1 MNRIRHIGNLALALM
16 LFLLAACTNDP
27 IVESAGGG
35 ILLSISGI
43 STNVRETRT
52 TPDKIYDFSDEEVLA
67 AFIQRFQVKV
77 VRNRNGVTIYDG
89 PFTSEKISAA
99 PGEYTV
105 IVSSGINPVVGTDAP
120 YFEGSA
126 TATVPESATE
136 PTPVEVKARVA
147 NALISASFGD
157 PDKEL
162 SEIGETD
169 IERFNKFYSDY
180 ALYVYNGAYNLPITK
195 SQPFRSIYLPAGA
208 PYRLRFWGKL
218 RAENDREVSCDL
230 ESESLPASLSPGD
243 HLRVMLTLPD
253 PESDLI
259 VSISKIEVE
268 SVVLD
273 ETIPLS
279 WLPVSAV
286 AHSHQYDAQGN
297 LVGTNLM
304 FTNSY
309 PGMKWKAVVKNA
321 AGTTVRAVQGTD
333 ALFSEYSKAG
343 SWPYLPSG
351 EYTAYYYLIGEDDSE
366 NLTSSREFQV
376 SKPKI
381 SVSVGG
387 YSSYTKYLQ
396 GDIEG
401 ANACERLTV
410 YEPSVA
416 LSVDESLLRNTHY
429 PYTFTYTYNGET
441 VNVQAGQ
448 NSYMVEKVENNAVR
462 ANPYVLKADATFDG
476 VSVEAQTGF
485 LITGLPYS
493 FNAASHS
500 EWSDDGKV
508 EWSEDGVQ
516 LGGWSAGDQTITTNS
531 SVYIPQG
538 TRFCADYT
546 INIHHSWVGTTFSI
560 QVGGQQ
566 ILSIEEGP
574 IFIAADVPHTGTTDV
589 VSANGNHSS
598 ITCRNSYGADLN
610 WSNIYFLRFKYG
622 Q

>member
-52 TPDKIYDFSDEEVLA
+52 TPDKIYDFSDEDVLA

-195 SQPFRSIYLPAGA
+195 NQPFRSIYLPAGA
-208 PYRLRFWGKL
+208 PYSLRFWGKL

-243 HLRVMLTLPD
+243 HLRVMLT
-253 PESDLI
+253 S
-259 VSISKIEVE
+259 
-268 SVVLD
+268 
-273 ETIPLS
+273 
-279 WLPVSAV
+279 
-286 AHSHQYDAQGN
+286 
-297 LVGTNLM
+297 
-304 FTNSY
+304 
-309 PGMKWKAVVKNA
+309 
-321 AGTTVRAVQGTD
+321 
-333 ALFSEYSKAG
+333 
-343 SWPYLPSG
+343 
-351 EYTAYYYLIGEDDSE
+351 
-366 NLTSSREFQV
+366 
-376 SKPKI
+376 
-381 SVSVGG
+381 
-387 YSSYTKYLQ
+387 
-396 GDIEG
+396 
-401 ANACERLTV
+401 
-410 YEPSVA
+410 
-416 LSVDESLLRNTHY
+416 
-429 PYTFTYTYNGET
+429 
-441 VNVQAGQ
+441 
-448 NSYMVEKVENNAVR
+448 
-462 ANPYVLKADATFDG
+462 
-476 VSVEAQTGF
+476 
-485 LITGLPYS
+485 
-493 FNAASHS
+493 
-500 EWSDDGKV
+500 
-508 EWSEDGVQ
+508 
-516 LGGWSAGDQTITTNS
+516 
-531 SVYIPQG
+531 
-538 TRFCADYT
+538 
-546 INIHHSWVGTTFSI
+546 
-560 QVGGQQ
+560 
-566 ILSIEEGP
+566 
-574 IFIAADVPHTGTTDV
+574 
-589 VSANGNHSS
+589 
-598 ITCRNSYGADLN
+598 
-610 WSNIYFLRFKYG
+610 
-622 Q
+622 